1 MDQAE
6 RLRAL
11 VSGNERRARVIAV
24 TSGKG
29 GVGKTNVAVN
39 LALALVQLG
48 RKVVVVDLDIGLAN
62 ADVLFGVQP
71 RVHLGHVLSGE
82 VAPQDALASM
92 PGGVLLLPGASGAR
106 HLSDLERT
114 ERDYLIRSFQEL
126 ESRADFILID
136 TAAGISRNVVQFASS
151 ADEVIVVTTPEPTSI
166 TDGYAV
172 VKAISREKGAGRI
185 RLVVNLSN
193 GSAEAARV
201 FERIQAVSRKFLGT
215 EVSFLGHIV
224 SDDQVRQ
231 AVRRRRPFYLENPRS
246 PASQCVKGL
255 AEALVGDATAVRSV
269 GFIKRFASAIGGVLS

>member
-1 MDQAE
+1 M
-6 RLRAL
+6 
-11 VSGNERRARVIAV
+11 
-24 TSGKG
+24 
-29 GVGKTNVAVN
+29 
-39 LALALVQLG
+39 
-48 RKVVVVDLDIGLAN
+48 
-62 ADVLFGVQP
+62 
-71 RVHLGHVLSGE
+71 
-82 VAPQDALASM
+82 
-92 PGGVLLLPGASGAR
+92 LLLPGASGAR

-136 TAAGISRNVVQFASS
+136 TAAGISRNVVQFASA

-172 VKAISREKGAGRI
+172 VKAISREKGAGRV

-246 PASQCVKGL
+246 PASQCVRGL
-255 AEALVGDATAVRSV
+255 AEALVGDATAVRNV